1 MRLQA
6 NSGELYSNLKL
17 SPHSTFILNKT
28 TPRAGVRLQASSG
41 GLYSNRK
48 LSPHSTFILNKTTPR
63 AGVRLQANS
72 GELYSNL
79 KLSPH
84 SNVGKRSSFLKAA
97 GSALRYVPEKSAR
110 LYATNSF

>member
-1 MRLQA
+1 MRRPRSIICILHQIGENVNSILTKKSRAGVRLQA
-6 NSGELYSNLKL
+6 NSGELYSNL
-17 SPHSTFILNKT
+17 
-28 TPRAGVRLQASSG
+28 
-41 GLYSNRK
+41 K